1 MRTEFN
7 SRETSAKMESDE
19 RKALSRRVASEVD
32 ESSRSSSSYYK
43 SNASH
48 LSGTAGEQVVIKREQ
63 EVVLGKLDA
72 GLSTLKEMARTID
85 DELEGQNKLLESID
99 NETDKAQGSMDQAIK
114 SIEKLLGTSNS
125 CQLCTILS
133 LVVVFVIGECPP
145 FHSPSLHFSCCAHS
159 LTLLTLLTLAHWPH
173 LSFLPSP
180 FPYKCSYCRCIYALV
195 LINKNK

>member
-1 MRTEFN
+1 
-7 SRETSAKMESDE
+7 MESDE

-48 LSGTAGEQVVIKREQ
+48 LSGTAGEQVLIKKEQ

-99 NETDKAQGSMDQAIK
+99 KETDKAQGSMDQAIK
-114 SIEKLLGTSNS
+114 SIEKLLGTSNT

-133 LVVVFVIGECPP
+133 LVVIFVIGECLCVCVCFP
-145 FHSPSLHFSCCAHS
+145 
-159 LTLLTLLTLAHWPH
+159 
-173 LSFLPSP
+173 LPSALSISSQFFFNTP
-180 FPYKCSYCRCIYALV
+180 FVPHSHTLCL
-195 LINKNK
+195 

>member
-48 LSGTAGEQVVIKREQ
+48 LTGTAGEQVVIKREQ

-133 LVVVFVIGECPP
+133 LVVVFVIGECPYP
-145 FHSPSLHFSCCAHS
+145 LPLCA
-159 LTLLTLLTLAHWPH
+159 
-173 LSFLPSP
+173 F
-180 FPYKCSYCRCIYALV
+180 FYALV
-195 LINKNK
+195 NPTYLLTFFSPPFTPLFPSSAVTAVAFMP